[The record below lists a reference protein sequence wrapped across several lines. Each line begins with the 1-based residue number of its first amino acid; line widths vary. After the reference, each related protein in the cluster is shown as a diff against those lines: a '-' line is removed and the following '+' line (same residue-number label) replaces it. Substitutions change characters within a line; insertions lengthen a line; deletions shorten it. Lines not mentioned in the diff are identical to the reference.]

1 MRGGHVRIG
10 VLGGI
15 GPEATGTF
23 YLKLMRRL
31 QELGC
36 VSRNGDYPQVIV
48 NSIPAREF
56 PERVDP
62 SISIDDVDPMY
73 SQGLLELDAAGVDFI
88 AMACNTVHLFHR
100 ELQSRVR
107 APVIDLREAV
117 RAELLRR
124 NIRRYV
130 VLGTPWTIEMGLY
143 DFEDEGLEVLR
154 VDPADLEVL
163 YGAIYSF
170 NVGRDVERGAD
181 ALEHIAR
188 RYLGAGADVV
198 ILGCTEV
205 SLMLSGRA
213 LPSVDTMDV
222 LVDATVER
230 FCAMRDGRVPE
241 DRGRT
246 ARSRARQL
254 RTTFIL

>member
-10 VLGGI
+10 ILGGI

-48 NSIPAREF
+48 NSVPAREF
-56 PERVDP
+56 PERVNP
-62 SISIDDVDPMY
+62 SISIDDVDPTY

-124 NIRRYV
+124 DIRRYV

-143 DFEDEGLEVLR
+143 NFEDEGLQALR
-154 VDPADLEVL
+154 VDLADLDLL

-170 NVGRDVERGAD
+170 NIGRDFERSAD
-181 ALEHIAR
+181 ALERIAR
-188 RYLGAGADVV
+188 KYLGAGADVV
-198 ILGCTEV
+198 VLGCTEV
-205 SLMLSGRA
+205 SLMLSGRG
-213 LPSVDTMDV
+213 LPAVDTMNV
-222 LVDATVER
+222 LVDAVVER
-230 FCAMRDGRVPE
+230 FCALRDGRTP
-241 DRGRT
+241 DHRGRAT
-246 ARSRARQL
+246 
-254 RTTFIL
+254 